1 MAKLGLIDLEI
12 LYLGIKGNKSFNEQ
26 DIENS
31 ELKRLGVGRILDS
44 LASLKDRKL
53 IELNKDGSF
62 AITESSRHIL
72 WDEKIPLWVRILKI
86 LEIKSFTAEEI
97 SKFLQKTEDEIFDE
111 IEKLRKNNLVLMS
124 PQRAESK
131 IIRVFEILPEGSEKL
146 ERAEKEGVADEDLAK
161 INPATEIAS
170 ILNQLVKEINELEIT
185 NEKKEELVSKLNT
198 VKEKT
203 GLL

>member
-1 MAKLGLIDLEI
+1 MVKLGMIDLEI

-62 AITESSRHIL
+62 AITDTSRHIL

-97 SKFLQKTEDEIFDE
+97 SKFLQKAEDEIFDE

-146 ERAEKEGVADEDLAK
+146 ERAEKGVADEDLTK
-161 INPATEIAS
+161 INPTTEIAS
-170 ILNQLVKEINELEIT
+170 ILNQLIKEINELEIT